1 MGFLWYNCHMN
12 TEKPLIVLVLPE
24 QRIPQDA
31 QERLQDRAAGRK
43 VMIVT
48 DKGKLDPLLD
58 HIEIVGGE
66 FPPPLIARSPNLK
79 WYQSWYA
86 GADWLQKFPEVKT
99 HSFVLT
105 NSSGIHGVQMSE
117 HLFGM
122 LISWY
127 RKFPAAFAAQ
137 GRHEWLTFTYP
148 DMDVLAGKTMLIIGY
163 GTIGKRVARIAQA
176 FDMKV
181 VGVKRRAASEQD
193 LHAVAVDVF
202 ENLHKRLAEADI
214 VVNILPLT
222 QETKGLYNRTIFQ
235 AMKRDALFVNIGRG
249 GSVNE
254 DDLVEALRKGT
265 IKGALLDVTVEEP
278 LSATSPLWDLP
289 NLMLTSHFSGFHP
302 QYDELAFQVFLEN
315 LERYNRGE
323 SLRNVI
329 DKHLGY

>member
-1 MGFLWYNCHMN
+1 MN
-12 TEKPLIVLVLPE
+12 TENSLIVLALPE

-31 QERLQDRAAGRK
+31 QKRLQDRAAGRK

-48 DKGKLDPLLD
+48 DKGKLDSLLD
-58 HIEIVGGE
+58 QIEIVGGE

-86 GADWLQKFPEVKT
+86 GADWLQKFPETKT
-99 HSFVLT
+99 HPFVLT

-127 RKFPAAFAAQ
+127 RKFPAAFTAQ

-176 FDMKV
+176 FEMKV
-181 VGVKRRAASEQD
+181 VGVKRSPATEQD
-193 LHAVAVDVF
+193 PYGATQDVF
-202 ENLHKRLAEADI
+202 ANLNKRLAEADI

-222 QETKGLYNRTIFQ
+222 AETKGLFNRTIFQ
-235 AMKRDALFVNIGRG
+235 AMKKDAIFVNIGRG

-254 DDLVEALRKGT
+254 EDLVDALKKGT

-278 LSATSPLWDLP
+278 LPASSPLWDLP

-329 DKHLGY
+329 DKNLGY